1 MSYLH
6 SDPTAN
12 RAIGSL
18 DREYKM
24 MQSEAERIRTLRRSN
39 MLSFEEEQKAR
50 RRFIGIYRPLLE
62 RALQG

>member
-12 RAIGSL
+12 RAIGAL
-18 DREYKM
+18 EREMERMRMEADRLR
-24 MQSEAERIRTLRRSN
+24 ALRRSN
-39 MLSFEEEQKAR
+39 LLSFEEEQKAR

-62 RALQG
+62 RALHG